1 MQNKQAIE
9 VVNEDAIR
17 RTLTRMTYEIIE
29 RNKGIEKLV
38 LAGIKTRGAVLARR
52 IARRITEL
60 EGVSVEVI
68 ELDTRP
74 YRDDVKEECVLE
86 FDDAQGTESVDQ
98 KRVVIVDD
106 VLYTGRTIRAA
117 LDALTDQ
124 GRPEKIILA
133 VLIDRGNR
141 ELPIRADVVGKNL
154 PTSQEERIQVC
165 LNETDGNECV
175 NIVKQ

>member
-1 MQNKQAIE
+1 MQNKQSIE

-38 LAGIKTRGAVLARR
+38 LAGIQTRGAVLARR

-60 EGVSVEVI
+60 EGVSVEVVD
-68 ELDTRP
+68 LDTRP
-74 YRDDVKEECVLE
+74 YRDDSDGEFTLE
-86 FDDAQGTESVDQ
+86 PAEAAKINTVDQ

-165 LNETDGNECV
+165 LSETDGKECV
-175 NIVKQ
+175 NIVK